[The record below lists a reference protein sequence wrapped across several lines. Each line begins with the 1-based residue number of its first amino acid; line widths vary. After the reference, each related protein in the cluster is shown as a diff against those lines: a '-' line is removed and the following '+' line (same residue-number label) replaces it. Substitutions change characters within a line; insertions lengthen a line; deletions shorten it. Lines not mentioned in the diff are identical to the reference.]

1 MIVPPPKYEDRAYN
15 TSFCMPSPVERALY
29 LERMKRKSLTVSE
42 ATTSIMQELGFR
54 LELNEDEM
62 LN

>member
-1 MIVPPPKYEDRAYN
+1 
-15 TSFCMPSPVERALY
+15 MPSPVERALY